1 VPDPEP
7 SWSPLEPDAVDDAA
21 GPAWTVRLLP
31 SAGSTNAVASE
42 HPVPGTIVLADHQT
56 AGRGRLDRQWET
68 PPGSALTFSAVVDP
82 RLADQDWPLL
92 PLATALAVAEG
103 VRRSTGLE
111 PALKWPNDLLLAL
124 PEGRSGKVA
133 GILLERVPNP
143 EDIDRPLAVIGVGV
157 NVGMTREQLPVPT
170 ATSLAIAG
178 VAADRTAVFGEVA
191 RALATT
197 LAELADDPHVLLARY
212 RAACSTVGQ
221 DVEVHLPDGAVLA
234 GRAEDVDAHGRL
246 IVAGHPVGAG
256 DVVHVRPD
264 VT

>member
-1 VPDPEP
+1 M
-7 SWSPLEPDAVDDAA
+7 SAAA
-21 GPAWTVRLLP
+21 GAAWAVTLLP
-31 SAGSTNAVASE
+31 SAGSTNAAAAE
-42 HPVPGTIVLADHQT
+42 HPVAGTIVLADHQT
-56 AGRGRLDRQWET
+56 AGRGRLDREWET
-68 PPGSALTFSAVVDP
+68 PRGSALTFSAVVDP
-82 RLADQDWPLL
+82 RLPDERWPLL

-111 PALKWPNDLLLAL
+111 PALKWPNDLLLAD
-124 PEGRSGKVA
+124 GKVA

-143 EDIDRPLAVIGVGV
+143 DDVDRPLAVIGIGI

-178 VAADRTAVFGEVA
+178 VDADRTTVFGAVA
-191 RALATT
+191 GALATT
-197 LAELADDPHVLLARY
+197 LAELVDDPERLLARY
-212 RAACSTVGQ
+212 RDACTTLGL
-221 DVEVHLPDGAVLA
+221 DVEVHLPDGEVLS

-246 IVAGHPVGAG
+246 VVAGHAVGAG